1 MAAELYSV
9 ECPKLRNDKQGVVE
23 MKRIVN
29 RMVGFVLIAA
39 LTGVVAL
46 AKSTEREVTFT
57 KNLTVNGTLVKKGTY
72 KVEFNEETSE
82 LTIRK
87 GKKVVAT
94 AQARLEKITDKASFY
109 TSSPDNDPAKPPTL
123 VNVSLKDGNLATI
136 VGSGDN
142 RATSSRQ

>member
-1 MAAELYSV
+1 
-9 ECPKLRNDKQGVVE
+9 
-23 MKRIVN
+23 
-29 RMVGFVLIAA
+29 MVGFVLIAA

-72 KVEFNEETSE
+72 KVEFNEETNE
-82 LTIRK
+82 LTIKK

-94 AQARLEKITDKASFY
+94 AQARLEKIEDRY
-109 TSSPDNDPAKPPTL
+109 TFFTSLEENDPAKAPAL
-123 VNVSLKDGNLATI
+123 VNVSFKDGNLATI
-136 VGSGDN
+136 VGANDN

>member
-1 MAAELYSV
+1 
-9 ECPKLRNDKQGVVE
+9 
-23 MKRIVN
+23 MKSIVN
-29 RMVGFVLIAA
+29 RMMVFVLVGV

-57 KNLTVNGTLVKKGTY
+57 KSVTVNGTVVKKGTY

-94 AQARLEKITDKASFY
+94 AQARLEKITDRSSFY
-109 TSSPDNDPAKPPTL
+109 TSAEPTDPTQAPAL
-123 VNVSLKDGNLATI
+123 VNVTLKDGNLATI
-136 VGSGDN
+136 VGSSDN
-142 RATSSRQ
+142 KATSSRQ

>member
-1 MAAELYSV
+1 
-9 ECPKLRNDKQGVVE
+9 
-23 MKRIVN
+23 MKSIVN

-57 KNLTVNGTLVKKGTY
+57 KSLTVNGTLVKKGTY
-72 KVEFNEETSE
+72 KVEFNEETNE
-82 LTIRK
+82 LTIKK

-94 AQARLEKITDKASFY
+94 AQARLEKIADRYNFY
-109 TSSPDNDPAKPPTL
+109 TSSPDNDPANPPVL

-136 VGSGDN
+136 VGNGDN
-142 RATSSRQ
+142 KTTSSRQ

>member
-1 MAAELYSV
+1 
-9 ECPKLRNDKQGVVE
+9 
-23 MKRIVN
+23 MKSIVN
-29 RMVGFVLIAA
+29 RMIGFVLIAA

-72 KVEFNEETSE
+72 KVEFNEETNE
-82 LTIRK
+82 LTIKK

-94 AQARLEKITDKASFY
+94 AQARLEKIEDRYTFY
-109 TSSPDNDPAKPPTL
+109 TSSEENDPAKAPAL
-123 VNVSLKDGNLATI
+123 VNVSFKDGNLATI
-136 VGSGDN
+136 VGANDN

>member
-1 MAAELYSV
+1 
-9 ECPKLRNDKQGVVE
+9 

-29 RMVGFVLIAA
+29 RVVVFLLVGV
-39 LTGVVAL
+39 LTGVVAF

-57 KNLTVNGTLVKKGTY
+57 KSVTVNGTMVKKGTY

-94 AQARLEKITDKASFY
+94 AQARLEKIADRSAFY
-109 TSSPDNDPAKPPTL
+109 TATESADPTQTPVL
-123 VNVSLKDGNLATI
+123 VNVNLKDGNLATI
-136 VGSGDN
+136 LGSADN
-142 RATSSRQ
+142 KATSSRQ

>member
-1 MAAELYSV
+1 
-9 ECPKLRNDKQGVVE
+9 
-23 MKRIVN
+23 MKSIVN

-82 LTIRK
+82 LTIKK

-94 AQARLEKITDKASFY
+94 AQARLEKITDRHSFY
-109 TSSPDNDPAKPPTL
+109 TSSLDSDPTQTPAL
-123 VNVSLKDGNLATI
+123 VNVSFKDGNLATI
-136 VGSGDN
+136 VGGGDN
-142 RATSSRQ
+142 KATSSRQ

>member
-1 MAAELYSV
+1 
-9 ECPKLRNDKQGVVE
+9 
-23 MKRIVN
+23 MKSIVN
-29 RMVGFVLIAA
+29 RLVGFVLIAT

-46 AKSTEREVTFT
+46 AKNTEREVTFT
-57 KNLTVNGTLVKKGTY
+57 KSLTVNGTLVKKGTY
-72 KVEFNEETSE
+72 KVEFNEETNE

-94 AQARLEKITDKASFY
+94 AQARLEKITDRSHFY
-109 TSSPDNDPAKPPTL
+109 TSSLENDPAKAPVL

-136 VGSGDN
+136 VGSTDT

>member
-1 MAAELYSV
+1 MAAELYSD
-9 ECPKLRNDKQGVVE
+9 ECLKLRKNKQGVIE

-57 KNLTVNGTLVKKGTY
+57 KSVTVNGTLVKKGTY
-72 KVEFNEETSE
+72 KVEFNEETNE
-82 LTIRK
+82 LTIKK

-94 AQARLEKITDKASFY
+94 AQARLEKITDRS
-109 TSSPDNDPAKPPTL
+109 
-123 VNVSLKDGNLATI
+123 
-136 VGSGDN
+136 
-142 RATSSRQ
+142 